1 MKPIFDFFSGEMRA
15 ALLPSPSFSVKGL
28 TLQEGLTPGGQR
40 KRTELIGSECK
51 GKWYCFCCGD
61 LVFACIRRVETL
73 FDKIGC
79 LFFSQF
85 CTTIAAQSY
94 IISDLYSRKNH
105 TVLSLLSLFIP
116 TSRKCGRS
124 ENVILGKKRKKIVCG
139 VVKVVASAIPKTV
152 IEIQYHCNYSSR
164 YPTVKLSVSGI
175 IKFSSI
181 SGFLTCGIRGK
192 CLISSISGFLTVY
205 KVRHGEE
212 SARESTR
219 EKRGKKQKHW
229 WEKILNFW
237 RTKWFSSIS
246 GL

>member
-116 TSRKCGRS
+116 TSRMHRAF
-124 ENVILGKKRKKIVCG
+124 E
-139 VVKVVASAIPKTV
+139 
-152 IEIQYHCNYSSR
+152 
-164 YPTVKLSVSGI
+164 LSNQIHPRFRTFQLS
-175 IKFSSI
+175 FQRATDTI
-181 SGFLTCGIRGK
+181 S
-192 CLISSISGFLTVY
+192 
-205 KVRHGEE
+205 
-212 SARESTR
+212 
-219 EKRGKKQKHW
+219 
-229 WEKILNFW
+229 
-237 RTKWFSSIS
+237 
-246 GL
+246 